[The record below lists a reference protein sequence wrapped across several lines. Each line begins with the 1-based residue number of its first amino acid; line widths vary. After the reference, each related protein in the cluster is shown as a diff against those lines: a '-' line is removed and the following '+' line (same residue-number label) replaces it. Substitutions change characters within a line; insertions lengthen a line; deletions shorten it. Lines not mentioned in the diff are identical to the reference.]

1 MSEWFAVVLKCSL
14 AGSYAIVLVYFVRF
28 LLRKYPKS
36 FSYFLWV
43 VVFFRLICPISFNTH
58 FSIMPEFI
66 SYPESIQQS
75 VDQDYLQQSS
85 QQLPS
90 VAPGQ
95 THKGHLTP
103 TISEPSRTASIYEI
117 CSEIWML
124 GTISLW
130 GYCFTSFATL
140 KRKLKDSIQIKE
152 NIYQNKEITSPFV
165 LGIVHPVIYLPVSIQ
180 DDELSYIL
188 MHETIH
194 IQRKDYLI
202 KPLSFLVICLH
213 WFNPL
218 AWIAWFSMS
227 KDMEMSCDEAVIK
240 KMGTSIKK
248 EYSLSLLNMA
258 STKTMFNASPL
269 AFSDHN
275 AKNRIINVL
284 NYKTPAFWVMSVL
297 ALLITVF
304 TLLLSSNQYK
314 SPELKTALHDLSPY
328 LKVNANE
335 IEVLHQ
341 QTDGNMT
348 IYTCTKEGQNKEN
361 LFFLIFKD
369 GKLETC
375 YFNLSSNVNYAFYT
389 IDAAEKIAKQYALDV
404 YQLDVEFENN
414 LHLGNLVNYG
424 PDSAYYGQIAHFV
437 SKMNDL
443 TISVSIC
450 TMTGDIVASSSSP
463 MWTDSWICS
472 HPLQS
477 DNGYGMMVADNY
489 VIFSK
494 NHSATEI
501 YPANISQNH
510 ISFNNTVIPCT
521 QSFSLSMDGQSI
533 DFQPFASISKHSAFY
548 EDHLS
553 QRIHADL
560 NTEHDL
566 SLYLARILRDYRK
579 TYNKQV
585 YLSAQKSLQS
595 TSSRLL
601 DDTQKTNWKAQHQF
615 HIDMINQLI
624 SSRNDFQT
632 SSRIHILNS
641 YITHHAQFL
650 SQGTQKLLGE
660 YRNLYTIV
668 SENGQMKID
677 KTITIPCEAFW
688 NKVYFSHPEDLI
700 EKFLNFFTYQDLSSI
715 FQMMD
720 YQDNALEMAQSFIS
734 IELKSVFLVSTQIEK
749 HSAQAQISFK
759 TVNYQTDA
767 MGTVSQT
774 KTPYLLT
781 LECKETENGWMINS
795 VTCQEEL

>member
-1 MSEWFAVVLKCSL
+1 MSEWFALVLKCSL

-36 FSYFLWV
+36 FSYFLWA

-66 SYPESIQQS
+66 SYPESIQQPAS
-75 VDQDYLQQSS
+75 QDFLQQSS

-90 VAPGQ
+90 ITPELN
-95 THKGHLTP
+95 HKDYLNP
-103 TISEPSRTASIYEI
+103 TISESSKTASIQEI
-117 CSEIWML
+117 CSGVWML
-124 GTISLW
+124 GAISLW

-165 LGIVHPVIYLPVSIQ
+165 LGIVHPVIYLPIGIQ
-180 DDELSYIL
+180 DDELDYIL

-284 NYKTPAFWVMSVL
+284 NYKKPAFWVMGVL

-304 TLLLSSNQYK
+304 TLSLSFNQYK
-314 SPELKTALHDLSPY
+314 SPELKSVLHDLSSY

-335 IEVLHQ
+335 VKVLHQ

-348 IYTCTKEGQNKEN
+348 IYTCAKEEQNKESY
-361 LFFLIFKD
+361 FFLIFKD

-375 YFNLSSNVNYAFYT
+375 YFNLPSNVNYAFYT
-389 IDAAEKIAKQYALDV
+389 IDAAEKIAKQYVLDV
-404 YQLDVEFENN
+404 YHLDVEFENN

-424 PDSAYYGQIAHFV
+424 PDSAYYGQISHFV

-450 TMTGDIVASSSSP
+450 TMTGDIIASSSSP
-463 MWTDSWICS
+463 MWTDSWIIS
-472 HPLQS
+472 NQLQS
-477 DNGYGMMVADNY
+477 YNGYGMMAADNY
-489 VIFSK
+489 VIFTK
-494 NHSATEI
+494 NHLATEI
-501 YPANISQNH
+501 HPAKISQNH
-510 ISFNNTVIPCT
+510 VSFNNTVIPYT
-521 QSFSLSMDGQSI
+521 QSFSLSMDGQTI
-533 DFQPFASISKHSAFY
+533 DFQPFASISKHSAIY
-548 EDHLS
+548 ENHLS
-553 QRIHADL
+553 QRIHADS
-560 NTEHDL
+560 NTQNDL
-566 SLYLARILRDYRK
+566 SLHLARILRDDQQ
-579 TYNKQV
+579 TYSKQE
-585 YLSAQKSLQS
+585 YLSLQS
-595 TSSRLL
+595 TGARYL
-601 DDTQKTNWKAQHQF
+601 DDTQKTNWKAPYQLHT
-615 HIDMINQLI
+615 DMTNQLI
-624 SSRNDFQT
+624 ISPHDVQT
-632 SSRIHILNS
+632 SSSIHILNS
-641 YITHHAQFL
+641 CITHHTQFL
-650 SQGTQKLLGE
+650 SQSTQELLGE
-660 YRNLYTIV
+660 YRILYTIV
-668 SENGQMKID
+668 SEDGQMKID
-677 KTITIPCEAFW
+677 KTITIPCKAFW
-688 NKVYFSHPEDLI
+688 NTVYFSQPEDLI
-700 EKFLNFFTYQDLSSI
+700 EKFLNYFTYQDLSSI

-734 IELKSVFLVSTQIEK
+734 LELKSVYLVSSQVEK

-759 TVNYQTDA
+759 TVSYHTDA

-781 LECKETENGWMINS
+781 LECKETENGWMIHNM
-795 VTCQEEL
+795 TCQEEL